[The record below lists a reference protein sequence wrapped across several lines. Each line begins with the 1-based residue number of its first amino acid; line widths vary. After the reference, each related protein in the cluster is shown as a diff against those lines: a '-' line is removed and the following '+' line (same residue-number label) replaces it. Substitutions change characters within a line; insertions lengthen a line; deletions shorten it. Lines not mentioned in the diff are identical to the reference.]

1 MLDNLLNRLNP
12 DAAAALY
19 PIMYSSI
26 SISFII
32 KLHIIKICKEA
43 SKQHKP

>member
-1 MLDNLLNRLNP
+1 MLDKLFNRLNP

-19 PIMYSSI
+19 PTMFSSI

-32 KLHIIKICKEA
+32 KLHIIKICREA

>member
-1 MLDNLLNRLNP
+1 MLDKLLNRLNP